1 MPNWCEGPIKIRGKY
16 ENVKKFLT
24 EGVNIYKDTWN
35 GEERIS
41 EAVPR
46 EKWLAIEEGVKN
58 NVTNIFRH
66 YNEPDLYTNDWV
78 YIEETKRAFIT
89 DFDIDLDKDDDP
101 VVAVANFA
109 QAWGIRPEEFAKLAE
124 KYEVDFR
131 LYGIDGSMGFFEEYE
146 ILDNGKTIN
155 DLGPKNW
162 LSYSEFKWLCPFPFM
177 GG

>member
-1 MPNWCEGPIKIRGKY
+1 MPNWCEGTIKIRGKY
-16 ENVKKFLT
+16 ENVKRFLT
-24 EGVNIYKDTWN
+24 EGVNICKYTWN
-35 GEERIS
+35 GKEYVS

-46 EKWLAIEEGVKN
+46 DKWLSIEEHADL
-58 NVTNIFRH
+58 NVTTISRR
-66 YNEPDLYTNDWV
+66 YNNPDFAGMV
-78 YIEETKRAFIT
+78 YIEGTKRAFIT
-89 DFDIDLDKDDDP
+89 DFDINLDKDEDP
-101 VVAVANFA
+101 VIAVASFA
-109 QAWGIRPEEFAKLAE
+109 QAWGIRSEEFAKLAE
-124 KYEVDFR
+124 QYEIDFR